1 MSEDETKQEDTQV
14 IKMPTPA
21 ELEGGEDDD
30 EEGEEEDDGVV
41 VYTIGLRHSAPVI
54 AFDPRPPIDLLPAF
68 GLARQ
73 AALQGGDPFFV
84 LEGDEDGIG
93 AAVVSIPDVVAIG
106 VAVSDEELRSYMAPD
121 PEDDDDEEDEPET
134 PVERVQREAAER
146 RERKKAEKIARQQVE
161 AAAAEKTGKKNKKG
175 LKGIV

>member
-30 EEGEEEDDGVV
+30 EEGEDDDDGVV
-41 VYTIGLRHSAPVI
+41 VYSIGLRHSAPVI
-54 AFDPRPPIDLLPAF
+54 AFDPRQPIDLLPAF
-68 GLARQ
+68 GLARK
-73 AALQGGDPFFV
+73 AVITGGDPFFV
-84 LEGDEDGIG
+84 FEGDPDEGGIG

-106 VAVSDEELRSYMAPD
+106 VVVSEFELQEYLAPD
-121 PEDDDDEEDEPET
+121 PEDGEDEEEDEPET
-134 PVERVQREAAER
+134 AVERVQREAAER

-161 AAAAEKTGKKNKKG
+161 AQAGKKNKKG